1 MKKNPWRV
9 FEPDSANIAN
19 LGDANYMLD
28 FNKIKT
34 IFFYNIYNI
43 YISRYIWDGLPP
55 EIQPYYIESTLFW
68 RASGVF
74 IYDDIAEMYAFMKV
88 ALQGMPDIYN
98 IPKGRTA
105 FAPNGYI
112 EEYGKDNSVILW
124 DNPATLPFCYEAE
137 MYACRLAN
145 VWKTKDINIFAQ
157 RTPVVL
163 VSSSEQRLTFQTLG
177 EQYANYV
184 PILKVSDNVDLDRI
198 KALNIDAPYIVDKLE
213 EEIRAVKSSL
223 LTSLGYESN
232 PIEKRERLVV
242 GETQG
247 NNGETEANRNVGLD
261 LRKRC
266 ANAMNELWGLNVDV
280 RFNSKLPSMVNGFI
294 PDSFTQTGKI
304 GEEGGEIVE

>member
-9 FEPDSANIAN
+9 FEQNSAAVAN

-28 FNKIKT
+28 FNKLKT

-43 YISRYIWDGLPP
+43 FISRYIWDGLPP

-74 IYDDIAEMYAFMKV
+74 IYDDVAEMYAFMKV

-98 IPKGRTA
+98 IPEGRTA

-198 KALNIDAPYIVDKLE
+198 KALNVGAPYIVDKLE

-266 ANAMNELWGLNVDV
+266 AKAMNELWGLNVDV

-304 GEEGGEIVE
+304 GERGGEVVE

>member
-9 FEPDSANIAN
+9 YEDFQKSCCEGGYESQMI
-19 LGDANYMLD
+19 D

-34 IFFYNIYNI
+34 IFFNNIYNI
-43 YISRYIWDGLPP
+43 FISRYIWVGLPP

-98 IPKGRTA
+98 IPDGRTA

-112 EEYGKDNSVILW
+112 EEYGKEDSVILW

-198 KALNIDAPYIVDKLE
+198 KALKIDAPYIVDKLE

-223 LTSLGYESN
+223 LTALGYESN

-294 PDSFTQTGKI
+294 PESFAQTGKI
-304 GEEGGEIVE
+304 GEKGGEVVE

>member
-1 MKKNPWRV
+1 M
-9 FEPDSANIAN
+9 
-19 LGDANYMLD
+19 
-28 FNKIKT
+28 
-34 IFFYNIYNI
+34 
-43 YISRYIWDGLPP
+43 
-55 EIQPYYIESTLFW
+55 
-68 RASGVF
+68 F
-74 IYDDIAEMYAFMKV
+74 IYDDVAEAYAFMKV

-98 IPKGRTA
+98 IPEGRTA

-112 EEYGKDNSVILW
+112 EEYGKEDSVILW

-198 KALNIDAPYIVDKLE
+198 KALNIGAPYIVDKLE

>member
-9 FEPDSANIAN
+9 YEDFEKTCHSDGYESQ
-19 LGDANYMLD
+19 MMD
-28 FNKIKT
+28 FNVLKT
-34 IFFYNIYNI
+34 IFFQNIYNI
-43 YISRYIWDGLPP
+43 FLSRYVWEGLPK
-55 EIQPYYIESTLFW
+55 EIQPYYIESTMFW

-74 IYDDIAEMYAFMKV
+74 IYDDVAEMYAFMKM

-98 IPKGRTA
+98 IPSGRTA

-112 EEYGKDNSVILW
+112 EEYGKENSVILW
-124 DNPATLPFCYEAE
+124 DNPSSLPFCYQAE

-184 PILKVSDNVDLDRI
+184 PVLKVSDNVDLDRM
-198 KALNIDAPYIVDKLE
+198 KALNIGAPYIVDKLE

-232 PIEKRERLVV
+232 PVEKRERVVV

-266 ANAMNELWGLNVDV
+266 ADAINDLWGLNVNV
-280 RFNSKLPSMVNGFI
+280 KFNSKLPSMVNGFI
-294 PDSFTQTGKI
+294 PDTFTQTGKI
-304 GEEGGEIVE
+304 GETGGDIVE

>member
-9 FEPDSANIAN
+9 YEDFQKSCH
-19 LGDANYMLD
+19 GDGYESQMID
-28 FNKIKT
+28 FQKIKT
-34 IFFYNIYNI
+34 IFFNNIYNI
-43 YISRYIWDGLPP
+43 FISRYIWDGLPK

-68 RASGVF
+68 RACGVF
-74 IYDDIAEMYAFMKV
+74 IYDDVAEMYAFMKV

-98 IPKGRTA
+98 IPDVRTA

-112 EEYGKDNSVILW
+112 EEYGKENSVILW

-184 PILKVSDNVDLDRI
+184 PVLKVSDNVDLDRI
-198 KALNIDAPYIVDKLE
+198 KALNIGAPYIVDKLE

-232 PIEKRERLVV
+232 PVEKRERLVV

-266 ANAMNELWGLNVDV
+266 ANAINELWGLNVDV
-280 RFNSKLPSMVNGFI
+280 KFNSKLPSMVNGFI
-294 PDSFTQTGKI
+294 PDTFTQTGKI
-304 GEEGGEIVE
+304 VEKGGEIVE

>member
-1 MKKNPWRV
+1 M
-9 FEPDSANIAN
+9 E
-19 LGDANYMLD
+19 
-28 FNKIKT
+28 
-34 IFFYNIYNI
+34 
-43 YISRYIWDGLPP
+43 
-55 EIQPYYIESTLFW
+55 
-68 RASGVF
+68 
-74 IYDDIAEMYAFMKV
+74 
-88 ALQGMPDIYN
+88 
-98 IPKGRTA
+98 
-105 FAPNGYI
+105 
-112 EEYGKDNSVILW
+112 
-124 DNPATLPFCYEAE
+124 
-137 MYACRLAN
+137 
-145 VWKTKDINIFAQ
+145 TKDINIFAQ

-198 KALNIDAPYIVDKLE
+198 KALNIGAPYIVDKLE

-261 LRKRC
+261 LRRRC

-280 RFNSKLPSMVNGFI
+280 RFNSKLPSMINGFI
-294 PDSFTQTGKI
+294 PDSFTQTSKI

>member
-9 FEPDSANIAN
+9 FEPNSATIAD

-34 IFFYNIYNI
+34 IFFNNIYNI
-43 YISRYIWDGLPP
+43 FISRYIWDGLPP

-98 IPKGRTA
+98 IPEGRTA

-163 VSSSEQRLTFQTLG
+163 VSSSEQRLTFQTIG

-198 KALNIDAPYIVDKLE
+198 KALNIGAPYIVDKLE

-304 GEEGGEIVE
+304 GEKGGEIVE

>member
-9 FEPDSANIAN
+9 FEPNSATIAN

-34 IFFYNIYNI
+34 IFFNNIYNI
-43 YISRYIWDGLPP
+43 FISRYIWYGLPP

-74 IYDDIAEMYAFMKV
+74 IYDDVAEMYAFMKV

-98 IPKGRTA
+98 IPEGRTA

-198 KALNIDAPYIVDKLE
+198 KALNIGAPYIVDKLE

-261 LRKRC
+261 LRRRC

-280 RFNSKLPSMVNGFI
+280 KFNSKLPSMVNGFI

-304 GEEGGEIVE
+304 GEKGGEIVE

>member
-9 FEPDSANIAN
+9 YEDFEKTCHSDGYESQ
-19 LGDANYMLD
+19 MMD
-28 FNKIKT
+28 FNVLKT
-34 IFFYNIYNI
+34 IFFQNIYNI
-43 YISRYIWDGLPP
+43 FLSRYVWEGLPK
-55 EIQPYYIESTLFW
+55 EIQPYYIESTMFW

-74 IYDDIAEMYAFMKV
+74 IYDDVAEMYAFMKM

-98 IPKGRTA
+98 IPSGRTA

-112 EEYGKDNSVILW
+112 EEYGKENSVILW
-124 DNPATLPFCYEAE
+124 DNPSSLPFCYQAE

-184 PILKVSDNVDLDRI
+184 PVLKVSDNVDLDRM
-198 KALNIDAPYIVDKLE
+198 KALNIGAPYIVDKLE

-232 PIEKRERLVV
+232 PVEKRERVVV

-266 ANAMNELWGLNVDV
+266 ADAINDLWGLNVSV
-280 RFNSKLPSMVNGFI
+280 KFNSKLPSIVNGFI
-294 PDSFTQTGKI
+294 PDTFTQTGKI
-304 GEEGGEIVE
+304 GETGGDIVE

>member
-9 FEPDSANIAN
+9 YE
-19 LGDANYMLD
+19 D
-28 FNKIKT
+28 FQKSCHDDGYESQMIDFHKIKT
-34 IFFYNIYNI
+34 IFFNNIYNI
-43 YISRYIWDGLPP
+43 FISRYIWDGLPP

-68 RASGVF
+68 RALGVF
-74 IYDDIAEMYAFMKV
+74 IYDDVAEMYAFMKV

-98 IPKGRTA
+98 IPDGRTA

-112 EEYGKDNSVILW
+112 EEYGKEDSVILW

-198 KALNIDAPYIVDKLE
+198 KALNIEAPYIVDKLE

-294 PDSFTQTGKI
+294 PDTFTQTGKI
-304 GEEGGEIVE
+304 GEEGGEIDE

>member
-9 FEPDSANIAN
+9 FEGNSAQVAN
-19 LGDANYMLD
+19 LGDANYMMD
-28 FNKIKT
+28 FEKLRT
-34 IFFYNIYNI
+34 IFFYNIHNLFM
-43 YISRYIWDGLPP
+43 SRFIWEGLPT

-68 RASGVF
+68 RACGVF
-74 IYDDIAEMYAFMKV
+74 ILDDVVDKYAFMKV
-88 ALQGMPDIYN
+88 ALSGMPDIYN
-98 IPKGRTA
+98 IPEERTA

-112 EEYGKDNSVILW
+112 DEYGKDNSVILW
-124 DNPATLPFCYEAE
+124 DNPSTLPFCYEAE
-137 MYACRLAN
+137 MFACRLAN

-157 RTPVVL
+157 RTPMVL

-198 KALNIDAPYIVDKLE
+198 KAIDLGAPYIVDKLE

-242 GETQG
+242 GETLG
-247 NNGETEANRNVGLD
+247 NNGETEANRNASLD

-266 ANAMNELWGLNVDV
+266 ANAINELWGLNVDV
-280 RFNSKLPSMVNGFI
+280 KFNSKLPSMVNGFI

-304 GEEGGEIVE
+304 GEQGGEIVE

>member
-1 MKKNPWRV
+1 MKQNPWRV
-9 FEPDSANIAN
+9 FEPNSANIAN

-28 FNKIKT
+28 FNKIKS
-34 IFFYNIYNI
+34 IFFNNIYNI
-43 YISRYIWDGLPP
+43 FISRYIWVGLPP

-74 IYDDIAEMYAFMKV
+74 IYDDIVDMYAFMKV

-98 IPKGRTA
+98 IPDGRTA

-112 EEYGKDNSVILW
+112 EEYGKDDSVILW

-163 VSSSEQRLTFQTLG
+163 VSSSEQRLTLQTLG

-198 KALNIDAPYIVDKLE
+198 KALNIGAPYIVDKLD

-280 RFNSKLPSMVNGFI
+280 KFNSKLPSMVNGFI

-304 GEEGGEIVE
+304 GERSGEIVE

>member
-9 FEPDSANIAN
+9 YEDFQESCR
-19 LGDANYMLD
+19 GDGYESQMID
-28 FNKIKT
+28 FHKIKT
-34 IFFYNIYNI
+34 IFFNKIYNI
-43 YISRYIWDGLPP
+43 FISRYIWVGLPP

-98 IPKGRTA
+98 IPDGRTA

-112 EEYGKDNSVILW
+112 EEYGKEDSIILW

-198 KALNIDAPYIVDKLE
+198 KALNVSAPYIVDKLE
-213 EEIRAVKSSL
+213 EEIRSVKSSL

>member
-9 FEPDSANIAN
+9 FEPNSAAVAN

-28 FNKIKT
+28 FDKIKT
-34 IFFYNIYNI
+34 IFFNNIYNI
-43 YISRYIWDGLPP
+43 FISRYIWDGLPP

-74 IYDDIAEMYAFMKV
+74 IYDDVAEMYAFMKV

-98 IPKGRTA
+98 IPEGRTA

-198 KALNIDAPYIVDKLE
+198 KALNVGAPYIVDKLE

-304 GEEGGEIVE
+304 GERGGEVVE

>member
-9 FEPDSANIAN
+9 YEDFQKSCH
-19 LGDANYMLD
+19 GDGYESQMID
-28 FNKIKT
+28 FNTLKT
-34 IFFYNIYNI
+34 IFFNNIYNI
-43 YISRYIWDGLPP
+43 FISRYIWVGLPP

-74 IYDDIAEMYAFMKV
+74 IYDDIAEAYAFMKV

-98 IPKGRTA
+98 IPDGRTA

-112 EEYGKDNSVILW
+112 EEYGKEDSVILW

-198 KALNIDAPYIVDKLE
+198 KALNVGAPYIVDKLE

-280 RFNSKLPSMVNGFI
+280 RFNSKLPSMVNGFT